1 MIRRPPRS
9 TRTDTLFPY
18 TTLFRSK
25 VIEAT
30 SDGTCLFD
38 SALRKPL
45 KAACPVRFQ
54 VLALA
59 GSVHCRSARS
69 EGRLTEVATR
79 ASRAPEAC
87 VFNELCA
94 NINEYGAGGYG
105 CLPRGH
111 RLTDRPTRRLRTL
124 F

>member
-1 MIRRPPRS
+1 MWRV
-9 TRTDTLFPY
+9 F
-18 TTLFRSK
+18 
-25 VIEAT
+25 EAT
-30 SDGTCLFD
+30 SVGTCLFD
-38 SALRKPL
+38 SARRKPL
-45 KAACPVRFQ
+45 KGACPVRLQ
-54 VLALA
+54 VLARA

-111 RLTDRPTRRLRTL
+111 RLTDRPTRRQIGRASCRARVWQYV
-124 F
+124 

>member
-87 VFNELCA
+87 VFNALCA
-94 NINEYGAGGYG
+94 KIGSASCREGGGQYV
-105 CLPRGH
+105 
-111 RLTDRPTRRLRTL
+111 
-124 F
+124 